1 MLSLAV
7 SCVVA
12 SLASVAHGAGWD
24 GSRYAWYS
32 SDAAGDWHNAMPI
45 GNGRLGALVF
55 GSLNEKLTLNEN
67 SVWSG
72 GWQDRVNPKSN
83 KAVVDKTRD
92 MLIARNYTVAGEYA
106 LANMAG
112 NPTSPR
118 AYQPLVDL
126 GLDFGHSTAGVSN
139 YARWLD
145 TLEGTA
151 GVNYTY
157 GGVTYTREYVASYP
171 HGVLAFRLSASK
183 AGSLNVKL
191 SLNRT
196 QWVLAQGAAV
206 GDNAKSGVHAL
217 TLSANSGQATG
228 ALTFGS
234 EARIVHS
241 GGESNS
247 RHVGTGAPRLTF

>member
-12 SLASVAHGAGWD
+12 SLVSIAHGAGWD

-32 SDAAGDWHNAMPI
+32 SDAAGDWHNALPI

-72 GWQDRVNPKSN
+72 AWQDRVNPKSN
-83 KAVVDKTRD
+83 KDVVARTRD
-92 MLIARNYTVAGEYA
+92 MLIARNYTAAGEYA
-106 LANMAG
+106 LTNMAG

-126 GLDFGHSTAGVSN
+126 GLDFGHSSAGVSN

-234 EARIVHS
+234 EARIIHS

-247 RHVGTGAPRLTF
+247 L